1 MVQESFQPPDQGPSQ
16 FGEQPPAAGDR
27 AIVSVAF
34 PRADFNRVTRHA
46 AQVNKKTSEFI
57 REAALHAISSQGGG
71 VKFSLTTGSAATVI
85 MSGNVPTSTSAP
97 GSWRYSFPDRA
108 TESY

>member
-1 MVQESFQPPDQGPSQ
+1 MVQESFQTPEQGQRTSS
-16 FGEQPPAAGDR
+16 EQPAAGDR

-34 PRADFNRVTRHA
+34 PRADFNRITKHA
-46 AQVNKKTSEFI
+46 AQINKKTSEFI

-71 VKFSLTTGSAATVI
+71 VEFSLTTGSAATVI
-85 MSGNVPTSTSAP
+85 MTGSVPTSTFAP
-97 GSWRYSFPDRA
+97 GSWKYSFPDRA